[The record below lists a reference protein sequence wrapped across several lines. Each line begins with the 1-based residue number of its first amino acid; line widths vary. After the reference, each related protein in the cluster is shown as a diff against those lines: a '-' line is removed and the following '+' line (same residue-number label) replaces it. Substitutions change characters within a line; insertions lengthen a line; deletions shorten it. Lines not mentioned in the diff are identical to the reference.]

1 MNEKNKFRAQNIFWL
16 VLCSIVCVIYLGR
29 EYHYW
34 GLLPK
39 TGNEILYEVGMGITN
54 PAQIELSPTQF
65 EEIKDLILKK
75 PDEYNKSQKSL
86 IMEKSGVDILIE
98 VGMGKV
104 NPKDLKISSN
114 QFNEIKNLIESNPK
128 EYNNVQKS
136 LITSTIKN

>member
-1 MNEKNKFRAQNIFWL
+1 
-16 VLCSIVCVIYLGR
+16 
-29 EYHYW
+29 
-34 GLLPK
+34 
-39 TGNEILYEVGMGITN
+39 MGITN